1 MGYLVL
7 FILTIWVIWCLC
19 TSIIDRIRNAIED
32 SAIQKLRVKEDIEA
46 SAQSINSGIEQQL
59 IDLRSS
65 VSSFREMA
73 YHSLPGIKDRI
84 ERNNRKQ
91 DYIRNV
97 LPYKKN
103 KVRYKR
109 RKY

>member
-1 MGYLVL
+1 MWG
-7 FILTIWVIWCLC
+7 IWCLC

-32 SAIQKLRVKEDIEA
+32 SAIQRLRIKEEIEA

-59 IDLRSS
+59 NALRSS
-65 VSSFREMA
+65 VSSFREMT
-73 YHSLPGIKDRI
+73 YQCLPGIKDRI

>member
-7 FILTIWVIWCLC
+7 FILTMWGIWCLC
-19 TSIIDRIRNAIED
+19 TSLIDRIRNAIED
-32 SAIQKLRVKEDIEA
+32 SAIQRLRIKEEIEA

-59 IDLRSS
+59 NALRAS
-65 VSSFREMA
+65 VSSFREMT
-73 YHSLPGIKDRI
+73 YQCLPGIKDRI

>member
-7 FILTIWVIWCLC
+7 FILAMWGIWCLC

-32 SAIQKLRVKEDIEA
+32 SAIQRLRIKEEIEA
-46 SAQSINSGIEQQL
+46 SAQFINSGIEQQL
-59 IDLRSS
+59 NALRSS
-65 VSSFREMA
+65 VSSFREMT
-73 YHSLPGIKDRI
+73 YQCLPGIKDRI

>member
-1 MGYLVL
+1 MWG
-7 FILTIWVIWCLC
+7 IWCLC
-19 TSIIDRIRNAIED
+19 TSIIDRMRNAIED
-32 SAIQKLRVKEDIEA
+32 SAIQRLRIKEEIEA
-46 SAQSINSGIEQQL
+46 SAQFINSGIEQQL
-59 IDLRSS
+59 NALRSS
-65 VSSFREMA
+65 VSSFREMT
-73 YHSLPGIKDRI
+73 YQCLPGIKDRI

-103 KVRYKR
+103 KVRSKR